1 MKEYFNLK
9 MDSPVFIL
17 MACNSATQQVL
28 TGNESLGL
36 ITAMLVAGASSI
48 IGTLWEIAS
57 ETARTFAERFTH
69 ELIDASGSGMIDLA
83 VALQRTVISLKQDYN
98 TRLPYH
104 WAPFV
109 LHGSYFSRNTGLR
122 EAGTS
127 LAGTPSG
134 SI

>member
-1 MKEYFNLK
+1 MKEFFNLK

-83 VALQRTVISLKQDYN
+83 VDLQRTLISLKQDYT

-109 LHGSYFSRNTGLR
+109 LHGSYFSRNIGL
-122 EAGTS
+122 
-127 LAGTPSG
+127 
-134 SI
+134 